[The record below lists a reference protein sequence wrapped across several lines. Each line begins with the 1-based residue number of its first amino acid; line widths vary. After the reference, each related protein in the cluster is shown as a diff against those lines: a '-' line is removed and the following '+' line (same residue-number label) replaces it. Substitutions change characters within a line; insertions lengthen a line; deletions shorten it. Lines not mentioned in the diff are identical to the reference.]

1 MISDWR
7 LRFVQ
12 VAWGLVAL
20 YELALFCI
28 YLPSLYANYLN
39 QHLAIKE
46 LLRPY
51 RADGMVV
58 FYVLGWDLL
67 TCVVSCG
74 ATGFIVW
81 RKRYDW
87 FALLTSAAF
96 LALGLGFTLDNY
108 SVKLSHPAL
117 AASTTAFL
125 LNISTTLILT
135 LASLF
140 TFLFPSGR
148 FVPRWLRWPV
158 LIITCWLIAQ
168 LFFPALRSIDP
179 RVDWIL
185 MAIQI
190 IILGLGLFGQV
201 YRYRY
206 VASPAQRQQTK
217 WVVWGVAIFAIS
229 YSLFTVFW
237 TLWAANPVSSLPA
250 DLLDLLLLRPLYYL
264 PRIILTSALVFSV
277 LRYRL
282 WDVDFLINRSL
293 VYAALATIL
302 AAFFGISLALVS
314 WLFQN
319 FAGGSWVAMIISASV
334 FGFLF
339 QPARRALQRFVDRR
353 FYGIQIGYTAPASVA
368 PKPESGTLPFSVA
381 GYQNLQLIGRGGM
394 SEVYRANHA
403 AQRGKSIAIKLLP
416 VSTTTSPEML
426 HRFQR
431 EARLMRQL
439 DHPNIIRILD
449 CGDTP
454 EYCYI
459 AMEYIQGSD
468 LSQHLHQRGR
478 LPLAEVCALVQPL
491 SNALD
496 YAHAQGLVHRDIK
509 PSNVMLAEED
519 GKLRP
524 VLMDFGIAKQM
535 GGQTMLTTAG
545 AMVGTLSY
553 VAPEQI
559 QDAGDIDGCADV
571 YAFGVMVYQML
582 AGELPFKQS
591 NPGALLIAHLTQPPP
606 DLCTLL
612 PDLSFNVCDAVQK
625 AMAKSP
631 RDRFASVG
639 EFVAALSG

>member
-1 MISDWR
+1 
-7 LRFVQ
+7 
-12 VAWGLVAL
+12 
-20 YELALFCI
+20 
-28 YLPSLYANYLN
+28 
-39 QHLAIKE
+39 
-46 LLRPY
+46 
-51 RADGMVV
+51 
-58 FYVLGWDLL
+58 
-67 TCVVSCG
+67 
-74 ATGFIVW
+74 
-81 RKRYDW
+81 
-87 FALLTSAAF
+87 
-96 LALGLGFTLDNY
+96 
-108 SVKLSHPAL
+108 
-117 AASTTAFL
+117 
-125 LNISTTLILT
+125 
-135 LASLF
+135 
-140 TFLFPSGR
+140 
-148 FVPRWLRWPV
+148 
-158 LIITCWLIAQ
+158 
-168 LFFPALRSIDP
+168 
-179 RVDWIL
+179 
-185 MAIQI
+185 
-190 IILGLGLFGQV
+190 
-201 YRYRY
+201 
-206 VASPAQRQQTK
+206 
-217 WVVWGVAIFAIS
+217 
-229 YSLFTVFW
+229 
-237 TLWAANPVSSLPA
+237 
-250 DLLDLLLLRPLYYL
+250 
-264 PRIILTSALVFSV
+264 
-277 LRYRL
+277 
-282 WDVDFLINRSL
+282 
-293 VYAALATIL
+293 
-302 AAFFGISLALVS
+302 
-314 WLFQN
+314 
-319 FAGGSWVAMIISASV
+319 
-334 FGFLF
+334 
-339 QPARRALQRFVDRR
+339 
-353 FYGIQIGYTAPASVA
+353 
-368 PKPESGTLPFSVA
+368 
-381 GYQNLQLIGRGGM
+381 
-394 SEVYRANHA
+394 
-403 AQRGKSIAIKLLP
+403 
-416 VSTTTSPEML
+416 
-426 HRFQR
+426 
-431 EARLMRQL
+431 MRQL